1 MLIILSIID
10 WLIKNYF
17 LDLIEIL
24 PVILFALVLN
34 RNTGQF
40 ALVLNKNIKEFTLLL
55 QKKWQQVSLMLLKEE
70 ESRQTE

>member
-24 PVILFALVLN
+24 PVILFALVQDKN
-34 RNTGQF
+34 AGEIH
-40 ALVLNKNIKEFTLLL
+40 LVAAKKNG
-55 QKKWQQVSLMLLKEE
+55 
-70 ESRQTE
+70 SRFP